1 MLWGTASLAL
11 VWAAHSSEASGVRSQ
26 VTEERPGHPA
36 GARLEGPW
44 QEAGARGQV
53 LQRGPWSFPAR
64 GREWAG
70 RGGAVGTVLCGCGPR
85 PSPAAAA
92 SSPLWAGYPIPKP
105 DLISRLEQG
114 EEPWVPDSP
123 RPEDGDIVTG
133 VYTGERDTEFAPSLR
148 WPALWGG
155 RCGVDSAETGRS
167 QGPASASGAGSSPFQ
182 SREAQGLGSL

>member
-1 MLWGTASLAL
+1 M
-11 VWAAHSSEASGVRSQ
+11 
-26 VTEERPGHPA
+26 
-36 GARLEGPW
+36 
-44 QEAGARGQV
+44 
-53 LQRGPWSFPAR
+53 
-64 GREWAG
+64 
-70 RGGAVGTVLCGCGPR
+70 GTVLCGCGLR

-155 RCGVDSAETGRS
+155 LCGDGAEPGARLCLW
-167 QGPASASGAGSSPFQ
+167 AGSSPFQ